1 MEGFG
6 TGDEVLDA
14 GGKDAGVE
22 GTRGEVV
29 ELAGL
34 AGGYGR
40 ALFVGLWG
48 DEQEFLQLEGAE
60 FAAELY
66 LFFGEAE

>member
-1 MEGFG
+1 M
-6 TGDEVLDA
+6 
-14 GGKDAGVE
+14 
-22 GTRGEVV
+22 

-40 ALFVGLWG
+40 ALFVRFWG

-60 FAAELY
+60 FAAELD
-66 LFFGEAE
+66 LFLGETE